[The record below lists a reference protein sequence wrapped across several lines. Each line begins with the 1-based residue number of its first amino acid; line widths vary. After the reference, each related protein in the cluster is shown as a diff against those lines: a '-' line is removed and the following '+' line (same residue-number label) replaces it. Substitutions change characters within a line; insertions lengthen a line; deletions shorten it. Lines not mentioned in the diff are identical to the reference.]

1 MKANHM
7 KAIVS
12 TKYGAP
18 EVLQMK
24 EVEKPVPGENELLI
38 KIHATSVSS
47 GDARMR
53 RADPFVI
60 RLIFGFSKPRKPI
73 PGVVVAGEVE
83 SVGSS
88 VSRFKAGDQVF
99 GSSGM
104 AFGAHAEY
112 VAVPEDAVLALK
124 PATISYEEAAA
135 IPFGGTAAMH
145 FLRLANIQP
154 GQKVLVY
161 GASGA
166 LGTIGIQLARSLGAE
181 VTAVCSAANAE
192 LVKSLGADKVIDY
205 TREDFTRNREHYDV
219 VFDTLGKSPL
229 VKTLRSVKKGGQVL
243 LANAGMGTMISGAF
257 RSAFSKKRIV
267 SGVIK
272 ETSED
277 MKTFK
282 RLMEDGKLKAVID
295 RIYTLKQISE
305 AHAYVDQGHKKGNV
319 IIAVN
324 HQPQE

>member
-1 MKANHM
+1 M

-12 TKYGAP
+12 TSYGAP

-24 EVEKPVPGENELLI
+24 EVQKPVPGENEILI

-60 RLIFGFSKPRKPI
+60 RLIFGFSKPRKAI
-73 PGVVVAGEVE
+73 PGVVVAGEIKA
-83 SVGSS
+83 VGSA
-88 VSRFKAGDQVF
+88 VTRFKTGDQVF

-124 PATISYEEAAA
+124 PEKISYEEAAA

-145 FLRLANIQP
+145 FLRLARILP

-166 LGTIGIQLARSLGAE
+166 LGTIGIQLAKNLGAE
-181 VTAVCSAANAE
+181 VTAVCSSANFE

-205 TREDFTRNREHYDV
+205 TKEDFSSTREQYHV
-219 VFDTLGKSPL
+219 IFDTLGKSPL
-229 VKTLRSVKKGGQVL
+229 GKVPGTLHHP
-243 LANAGMGTMISGAF
+243 
-257 RSAFSKKRIV
+257 KR
-267 SGVIK
+267 
-272 ETSED
+272 
-277 MKTFK
+277 
-282 RLMEDGKLKAVID
+282 
-295 RIYTLKQISE
+295 
-305 AHAYVDQGHKKGNV
+305 
-319 IIAVN
+319 
-324 HQPQE
+324 

>member
-1 MKANHM
+1 M
-7 KAIVS
+7 KAIVT

-24 EVEKPVPGENELLI
+24 EVEKPVPGEKEILI

-53 RADPFVI
+53 RADPFMI
-60 RLIFGFSKPRKPI
+60 RLIFGFSKPKKSI
-73 PGVVVAGEVE
+73 PGVVVAGEIE
-83 SVGSS
+83 AVGSS
-88 VSRFKAGDQVF
+88 VSRFKSGDQVF
-99 GSSGM
+99 GSVGM
-104 AFGAHAEY
+104 AFGAHADY

-124 PATISYEEAAA
+124 PSTISYEEAAA

-145 FLRLANIQP
+145 FLRLANIQA
-154 GQKVLVY
+154 GHKVLVY

-166 LGTIGIQLARSLGAE
+166 LGTIGIQLARNFGAE
-181 VTAVCSAANAE
+181 VTAVCSSANYE

-205 TREDFTRNREHYDV
+205 TKEDFTRNREHYDV

-229 VKTLRSVKKGGQVL
+229 GKTLKSLKKGGQVL

-257 RSAFSKKRIV
+257 RSALGKKKIV

-277 MKTFK
+277 MNYFK
-282 RLMEDGKLKAVID
+282 QLIEEGKLKAVID

-305 AHAYVDQGHKKGNV
+305 AHAYVDKGHKKGNV
-319 IIAVN
+319 IIAIN
-324 HQPQE
+324 HSA

>member
-1 MKANHM
+1 M
-7 KAIVS
+7 KAIVT

-24 EVEKPVPGENELLI
+24 EVEKPVPGEKAILI

-60 RLIFGFSKPRKPI
+60 RLIFGFSKPKKPI
-73 PGVVVAGEVE
+73 QGVVIAGEIE
-83 SVGSS
+83 AVGSG
-88 VSRFKAGDQVF
+88 VTRFKPGDQVF

-124 PATISYEEAAA
+124 PENISYEEAAA
-135 IPFGGTAAMH
+135 IPFGATAAMH

-166 LGTIGIQLARSLGAE
+166 LGTMGIQLAKYFGAE
-181 VTAVCSAANAE
+181 VTAVCSAANFE

-205 TREDFTRNREHYDV
+205 TKEDFTKNAGYYDV

-229 VKTLRSVKKGGQVL
+229 RKTLRSLKKGGKVL

-257 RSAFSKKRIV
+257 RSTFSIKRII

-277 MKTFK
+277 MNFF
-282 RLMEDGKLKAVID
+282 RQQIESGKLKAVID
-295 RIYTLKQISE
+295 RIYTLKQVIE
-305 AHAYVDQGHKKGNV
+305 AHTYVDKGHKKGNV
-319 IIAVN
+319 ILAIN
-324 HQPQE
+324 HNA

>member
-1 MKANHM
+1 M

-24 EVEKPVPGENELLI
+24 EVDKPVPGENEILI

-60 RLIFGFSKPRKPI
+60 RLIFGFSKPRKSI
-73 PGVVVAGEVE
+73 PGVVVAGEIE
-83 SVGSS
+83 AVGSS
-88 VSRFKAGDQVF
+88 VSRFKAGDEVF

-112 VAVPEDAVLALK
+112 VAIPEDAVLALK
-124 PATISYEEAAA
+124 PATISFVEAAA

-145 FLRLANIQP
+145 FLRLANILP

-166 LGTIGIQLARSLGAE
+166 LGTIGIQLAKNMVAE
-181 VTAVCSAANAE
+181 VTAVCSSANFE

-205 TREDFTRNREHYDV
+205 TKKDFTGNRERYDV
-219 VFDTLGKSPL
+219 VFDTLGISPL
-229 VKTLRSVKKGGQVL
+229 GNTLRSLKKGGKAL
-243 LANAGMGTMISGAF
+243 LASAGVGTMISGAV
-257 RSAFSKKRIV
+257 RSAFGNKKIV

-277 MKTFK
+277 MNYF
-282 RLMEDGKLKAVID
+282 RQLMEEGRLKAGID

-305 AHAYVDQGHKKGNV
+305 AHAYVDKGHKKGNV
-319 IIAVN
+319 IIAIN
-324 HQPQE
+324 HSSQES

>member
-1 MKANHM
+1 M

-24 EVEKPVPGENELLI
+24 EVEKPVPGEDEILI
-38 KIHATSVSS
+38 KIHATTVSS

-60 RLIFGFSKPRKPI
+60 RLIFGFSKPKKSI
-73 PGVVVAGEVE
+73 PGVVVAGEIE
-83 SVGSS
+83 AVGSS
-88 VSRFKAGDQVF
+88 VTRFKAGDQVF

-112 VAVPEDAVLALK
+112 VTVPEDAVLSLK
-124 PATISYEEAAA
+124 PGKISYEEAAA

-145 FLRLANIQP
+145 FLRSANILP

-166 LGTIGIQLARSLGAE
+166 LGTMGIQLAKYFGAE
-181 VTAVCSAANAE
+181 VTAVCSSANFD

-205 TREDFTRNREHYDV
+205 TKEEFTRNREHYDV

-229 VKTLRSVKKGGQVL
+229 GKTLKSVKKDGQVL
-243 LANAGMGTMISGAF
+243 LASAGLGTMIGGAF
-257 RSAFSKKRIV
+257 RSTFSNKKIL

-277 MKTFK
+277 MNYFK
-282 RLMEDGKLKAVID
+282 ELMEEGKLKAVID

-305 AHAYVDQGHKKGNV
+305 AHAYVDKGHKKGNV
-319 IIAVN
+319 IIAIN
-324 HQPQE
+324 HHALES

>member
-1 MKANHM
+1 M
-7 KAIVS
+7 KAIVT

-24 EVEKPVPGENELLI
+24 EVEKPVPGEKAILI

-60 RLIFGFSKPRKPI
+60 RLIFGFSKPKKSI
-73 PGVVVAGEVE
+73 QGVVIAGEIE
-83 SVGSS
+83 AVGSG
-88 VSRFKAGDQVF
+88 VTRFKPGDRVF

-124 PATISYEEAAA
+124 PENISYEEAAA
-135 IPFGGTAAMH
+135 IPFGATAAMH

-166 LGTIGIQLARSLGAE
+166 LGTMGIQLAKYFGAE
-181 VTAVCSAANAE
+181 VTAVCSAANFE

-205 TREDFTRNREHYDV
+205 TKEDFTKNAGYYDV

-229 VKTLRSVKKGGQVL
+229 RKTLRSLKKGGKVL

-257 RSAFSKKRIV
+257 RSTFSIKRII

-277 MKTFK
+277 MNFF
-282 RLMEDGKLKAVID
+282 RQQIESGKLKAVID
-295 RIYTLKQISE
+295 RIYTLKQVIE
-305 AHAYVDQGHKKGNV
+305 AHTYVDKGHKKGNV
-319 IIAVN
+319 ILAIN
-324 HQPQE
+324 HNA

>member
-1 MKANHM
+1 M

-18 EVLQMK
+18 DVLQMK
-24 EVEKPVPGENELLI
+24 EVEKPVPGENEILI

-60 RLIFGFSKPRKPI
+60 RLIFGFSKPRKSI
-73 PGVVVAGEVE
+73 PGGVVAGEIE
-83 SVGSS
+83 AVGSK

-99 GSSGM
+99 GTSGM
-104 AFGAHAEY
+104 AFGTHAEY

-135 IPFGGTAAMH
+135 IPFGGMAAMH

-154 GQKVLVY
+154 GQRVLVY

-166 LGTIGIQLARSLGAE
+166 LGTMGVQLAKNFGAE
-181 VTAVCSAANAE
+181 VTAVCSSANFE
-192 LVKSLGADKVIDY
+192 LVKSLGADKVVDY
-205 TREDFTRNREHYDV
+205 TKEDFTKNREHYDV
-219 VFDTLGKSPL
+219 VLDTLDKIPL
-229 VKTLRSVKKGGQVL
+229 GKTLKSVKKGGQVL
-243 LANAGMGTMISGAF
+243 LASAGVGTMIGGAF
-257 RSAFSKKRIV
+257 RSVLGNKKIV

-277 MKTFK
+277 MDYFK
-282 RLMEDGKLKAVID
+282 QLTEDGKLKAVID

-305 AHAYVDQGHKKGNV
+305 AHAYVDKGHKKGNV

-324 HQPQE
+324 HS

>member
-1 MKANHM
+1 M
-7 KAIVS
+7 KAIVC

-24 EVEKPVPGENELLI
+24 EVEKPVPGDNEILI
-38 KIHATSVSS
+38 KIHASSVSS

-60 RLIFGFSKPRKPI
+60 RLIFGFSKPKKSI
-73 PGVVVAGEVE
+73 LGVVVAGEVE
-83 SVGSS
+83 A
-88 VSRFKAGDQVF
+88 VSKAVSNYKPGDKVF

-112 VAVPEDAVLALK
+112 VAVTEDAVLALK
-124 PATISYEEAAA
+124 PDNISHEEAAA
-135 IPFGGTAAMH
+135 IPFGATAAMH

-166 LGTIGIQLARSLGAE
+166 LGTIGVQLAKNFGAE
-181 VTAVCSAANAE
+181 VTAVCSSSNFE
-192 LVKSLGADKVIDY
+192 LMLSLGADKVIDY
-205 TREDFTRNREHYDV
+205 TKEDFTNNRGHYDV

-229 VKTLRSVKKGGQVL
+229 RKTLKSLTKDGQVL
-243 LANAGMGTMISGAF
+243 LANAEMGTMIGGAV
-257 RSAFSKKRIV
+257 RSMFSKKKIV

-277 MKTFK
+277 MNFFK
-282 RLMEDGKLKAVID
+282 QLLESGKLKAVID
-295 RIYTLKQISE
+295 RIYTLKQAVE
-305 AHAYVDQGHKKGNV
+305 AHTYVDKGHKKGNV
-319 IIAVN
+319 ILAIN
-324 HQPQE
+324 HNA

>member
-1 MKANHM
+1 M

-18 EVLQMK
+18 GVLQMK
-24 EVEKPVPGENELLI
+24 ELQKPVPGENELLI
-38 KIHATSVSS
+38 KIHASSVSS

-60 RLIFGFSKPRKPI
+60 RLIFGFTKPRKPV
-73 PGVVVAGEVE
+73 PGVVVAGEIE
-83 SVGSS
+83 AVGSS

-99 GSSGM
+99 GSTGM

-112 VAVPEDAVLALK
+112 VALPEDAVLALK

-135 IPFGGTAAMH
+135 IPFGGTASMH
-145 FLRLANIQP
+145 FLRLANIRA

-166 LGTIGIQLARSLGAE
+166 LGTMAIQLAKNLGAE
-181 VTAVCSAANAE
+181 VTAVCSAANFE

-205 TREDFTRNREHYDV
+205 TREDFTRNREYYDV
-219 VFDTLGKSPL
+219 IFDTLGKIPL
-229 VKTLRSVKKGGQVL
+229 GKTLKSLKKGGQLL
-243 LANAGMGTMISGAF
+243 LASAGVGTMISGAF
-257 RSAFSKKRIV
+257 RSATGNKKIV

-272 ETSED
+272 ETSND
-277 MKTFK
+277 LNHFK
-282 RLMEDGKLKAVID
+282 QLMEEGKLKAVID
-295 RIYTLKQISE
+295 RIYTLKQIAE

-324 HQPQE
+324 HNN

>member
-1 MKANHM
+1 M
-7 KAIVS
+7 KAIETTS
-12 TKYGAP
+12 YGAP

-24 EVEKPVPGENELLI
+24 EVEKPVHGENEILI

-60 RLIFGFSKPRKPI
+60 RLIFGFSKPRKAV
-73 PGVVVAGEVE
+73 PGVVLAGEIE
-83 SVGSS
+83 AVGSA
-88 VSRFKAGDQVF
+88 VTRFKAGDQVF

-112 VAVPEDAVLALK
+112 VALPEDAVLALK
-124 PATISYEEAAA
+124 PENISYEEAAA

-145 FLRLANIQP
+145 FLRLARILP

-166 LGTIGIQLARSLGAE
+166 LGTLGIQLAKNLGAE
-181 VTAVCSAANAE
+181 VTAVCSSANFE

-205 TREDFTRNREHYDV
+205 TKEDFTSNIEHYHV
-219 VFDTLGKSPL
+219 IFDTLGKSPL
-229 VKTLRSVKKGGQVL
+229 GKTLRSVKKGGKVL
-243 LANAGMGTMISGAF
+243 LANAGMGTMLSGAL
-257 RSAFSKKRIV
+257 RSALGNKKIL

-277 MKTFK
+277 MNHFK
-282 RLMEDGKLKAVID
+282 QLMEEGKLKAVID

-305 AHAYVDQGHKKGNV
+305 AHAYVDKGHKKGNV
-319 IIAVN
+319 IIAIN
-324 HQPQE
+324 QNTLAA

>member
-1 MKANHM
+1 M
-7 KAIVS
+7 KAIVT

-18 EVLQMK
+18 EVLQMQ
-24 EVEKPVPGENELLI
+24 EVEKPVPGENEILI
-38 KIHATSVSS
+38 KIHSTSVSS

-60 RLIFGFSKPRKPI
+60 RLIFGFSKPKKSI
-73 PGVVVAGEVE
+73 PGVVVAGEIE
-83 SVGSS
+83 AVGSS
-88 VSRFKAGDQVF
+88 VSRFKVGDQVF

-112 VAVPEDAVLALK
+112 VVVPENAVLALK

-166 LGTIGIQLARSLGAE
+166 LGTTSIQLARNFGAE
-181 VTAVCSAANAE
+181 VTAVCSPVNFE

-205 TREDFTRNREHYDV
+205 TKEDFTRNREYYDV

-229 VKTLRSVKKGGQVL
+229 GKTLRSLKKGGKVL
-243 LANAGMGTMISGAF
+243 LANAGMGTMISSAF
-257 RSAFSKKRIV
+257 RSAFSNKKIV

-277 MKTFK
+277 MNYFK
-282 RLMEDGKLKAVID
+282 QLIEHGRLKAVID

-305 AHAYVDQGHKKGNV
+305 AHAYVDKGHKKGNV
-319 IIAVN
+319 ILAIN
-324 HQPQE
+324 HH

>member
-1 MKANHM
+1 MKAV
-7 KAIVS
+7 IS

-18 EVLQMK
+18 GILQIK

-38 KIHATSVSS
+38 KIHASSVSS

-73 PGVVVAGEVE
+73 PGVVVAGEIE
-83 SVGSS
+83 AVGSS
-88 VSRFKAGDQVF
+88 VSRFNIGDQVF
-99 GSSGM
+99 GSTGM

-145 FLRLANIQP
+145 YLRLASIQA

-166 LGTIGIQLARSLGAE
+166 LGTMAIQLARNLGAE
-181 VTAVCSAANAE
+181 VTAVCSAANFD

-205 TREDFTRNREHYDV
+205 TREDFTRKREHYDV
-219 VFDTLGKSPL
+219 VFETLGKSPL
-229 VKTLRSVKKGGQVL
+229 GKTLRSVKKGGQLL
-243 LANAGMGTMISGAF
+243 LASAGMGTMIRGAF
-257 RSAFSKKRIV
+257 RSAIGNKKIA

-277 MKTFK
+277 MDYFK
-282 RLMEDGKLKAVID
+282 LLIEEGKLQAVID

-305 AHAYVDQGHKKGNV
+305 AHAYVDEGHKKGNV

-324 HQPQE
+324 HHTHES

>member
-1 MKANHM
+1 M

-24 EVEKPVPGENELLI
+24 EVDKPVPGENEILI

-60 RLIFGFSKPRKPI
+60 RLIFGFRKPKKSI
-73 PGVVVAGEVE
+73 PGVVLAGEIE
-83 SVGSS
+83 AVGSS

-145 FLRLANIQP
+145 FLRLANIQA

-166 LGTIGIQLARSLGAE
+166 LGTVGIQLAKNFGAE
-181 VTAVCSAANAE
+181 VTAVCSSANFD

-205 TREDFTRNREHYDV
+205 TKEDFTSKREHYDV

-229 VKTLRSVKKGGQVL
+229 GKTLGSLRKGGVLL
-243 LANAGMGTMISGAF
+243 LANAGLGTMISSAF
-257 RSAFSKKRIV
+257 RSNFGNKKIV

-277 MKTFK
+277 MNSFK
-282 RLMEDGKLKAVID
+282 QLMEDGKLKAVID

-305 AHAYVDQGHKKGNV
+305 AHAYVDKGHKKGNV
-319 IIAVN
+319 IIAI
-324 HQPQE
+324 HHHTQES

>member
-1 MKANHM
+1 M
-7 KAIVS
+7 KAIET
-12 TKYGAP
+12 TKYGSP

-24 EVEKPVPGENELLI
+24 EVEKPVPGENEILI

-47 GDARMR
+47 GDARIR

-60 RLIFGFSKPRKPI
+60 RLIFGFSKPKKSVQ
-73 PGVVVAGEVE
+73 GVVVAGEVE
-83 SVGSS
+83 AVGSS
-88 VSRFKAGDQVF
+88 VKRFKVGDQVF

-112 VAVPEDAVLALK
+112 VAVPEDAVLAQK
-124 PATISYEEAAA
+124 PESISYEEAAA

-145 FLRLANIQP
+145 FYRLANIQP

-166 LGTIGIQLARSLGAE
+166 LGTIGIQLAKNLGAE
-181 VTAVCSAANAE
+181 VTAVCSAANFD

-205 TREDFTRNREHYDV
+205 TKEDFTTNREHYDV
-219 VFDTLGKSPL
+219 VFETLGKSPL
-229 VKTLRSVKKGGQVL
+229 GKTLKSVKKGGKVL
-243 LANAGMGTMISGAF
+243 LASAGLGTMLGSAF
-257 RSAFSKKRIV
+257 RSIGGTRKIL

-277 MKTFK
+277 LNYFK
-282 RLMEDGKLKAVID
+282 ELMEEGKLKGVID
-295 RIYTLKQISE
+295 RIYTLKQMQE
-305 AHAYVDQGHKKGNV
+305 AHAYVDTGRKKGNV

-324 HQPQE
+324 HNN

>member
-1 MKANHM
+1 M

-24 EVEKPVPGENELLI
+24 EVEKPVPGENEILI

-60 RLIFGFSKPRKPI
+60 RLIFGFSKPRKSI

-83 SVGSS
+83 AVGSS
-88 VSRFKAGDQVF
+88 VNRFKTGEQVF

-145 FLRLANIQP
+145 FLRLANIQA

-166 LGTIGIQLARSLGAE
+166 LGTIGIQLAKNLGAE
-181 VTAVCSAANAE
+181 VTAVCSSANFE

-205 TREDFTRNREHYDV
+205 AKEDFTRNREHYDV

-229 VKTLRSVKKGGQVL
+229 GKTLKSLKKGGHVL

-257 RSAFSKKRIV
+257 RSSFSNKKIL

-277 MKTFK
+277 MNYFK
-282 RLMEDGKLKAVID
+282 ELIEDGKLKAVID

-305 AHAYVDQGHKKGNV
+305 AHTYVDKGHKKGNV
-319 IIAVN
+319 VIAVS
-324 HQPQE
+324 HRTQES

>member
-1 MKANHM
+1 M
-7 KAIVS
+7 KAIIS

-18 EVLQMK
+18 EVLQIQ
-24 EVEKPVPGENELLI
+24 EVEKPVPGENEILI

-60 RLIFGFSKPRKPI
+60 RLIFGFSKPRKAI
-73 PGVVVAGEVE
+73 PGVVVAGEIE
-83 SVGSS
+83 ALGSS

-112 VAVPEDAVLALK
+112 VVVPEDAVLALK
-124 PATISYEEAAA
+124 PEKISYEEAAA

-145 FLRLANIQP
+145 FLRLANIQA

-166 LGTIGIQLARSLGAE
+166 LGTIGIQLAKNFGAE
-181 VTAVCSAANAE
+181 VTAVCSSANSE

-205 TREDFTRNREHYDV
+205 TKEDFTGNREQYDV

-229 VKTLRSVKKGGQVL
+229 RRTLRSVKNGGQLL
-243 LANAGMGTMISGAF
+243 LASAGMGTMVSGAF
-257 RSAFSKKRIV
+257 RSAFSKKKIV

-277 MKTFK
+277 MNYFK
-282 RLMEDGKLKAVID
+282 QLIEDGKLKAVID

-305 AHAYVDQGHKKGNV
+305 AHAYVDKGHKKGNV
-319 IIAVN
+319 IIAIN
-324 HQPQE
+324 HTTQVS

>member
-1 MKANHM
+1 M
-7 KAIVS
+7 KAIVT

-24 EVEKPVPGENELLI
+24 EVEKPVPGDNEILI
-38 KIHATSVSS
+38 KIHASSVSS

-53 RADPFVI
+53 RADPFII
-60 RLIFGFSKPRKPI
+60 RLIFGFSKPKKSI
-73 PGVVVAGEVE
+73 LGVVVSGEIE
-83 SVGSS
+83 AVGKA
-88 VSRFKAGDQVF
+88 VSNYKADDKIF

-124 PATISYEEAAA
+124 PENISYEEAAA
-135 IPFGGTAAMH
+135 IPFGATAAMH
-145 FLRLANIQP
+145 FLRLANVQS
-154 GQKVLVY
+154 GQRVLVY

-166 LGTIGIQLARSLGAE
+166 LGTIGVQLAKSFGAE
-181 VTAVCSAANAE
+181 VTAVCRSSNFE

-205 TREDFTRNREHYDV
+205 TKEDFSKNAGHYDV

-229 VKTLRSVKKGGQVL
+229 RKTVRSLKKDGQLL
-243 LANAGMGTMISGAF
+243 LANAGMGTMLAGAL
-257 RSAFSKKRIV
+257 RSIFSRKKIF

-277 MKTFK
+277 MNFFK
-282 RLMEDGKLKAVID
+282 QQLESGKLKAVID
-295 RIYTLKQISE
+295 RIYTLKQIIE
-305 AHAYVDQGHKKGNV
+305 AHRYVDKGHKKGNV
-319 IIAVN
+319 IIAIN
-324 HQPQE
+324 HNS